1 MANSPNPK
9 RNFAHWL
16 KAYCNFTA
24 QSEAPLDFHF
34 WTGVS
39 TIASVLRR
47 RVWKDE
53 LLFKWTPN
61 FYIVF
66 VGPAG
71 IVTKSTSLGLGHS
84 LLRKV
89 DGIHFGPDSMTW
101 HGLGKQFEAAVEY
114 ADYRLP
120 DGTMK
125 PIMMSALTCSVSEL
139 GTFLRPDDKSLI
151 SFLTDVWD
159 GKERPFLHTTKSS
172 GEIKIENAWLN
183 IISAT
188 TPSWLQQNFPVSL
201 LSEGI
206 GSRIV
211 FVYGEAKRHF
221 TAYPSR
227 QIKAADYS
235 AMESKLIED
244 LAYMAKLVGPY
255 ELTDGAYLW
264 GEKWYAKHNSTSSK
278 AMASGR
284 YGGYLARKQTHLHKL
299 AIVLAAAQRDDLLI
313 HESDLI
319 EAETILNSTESS
331 MIKVFESV
339 GVVDEAKH
347 VAELTAFVRAHSWI
361 TAKNL
366 YRLCYNIMTEKDFKL
381 ALKHAIDG
389 DLLTVIQRNNEN
401 GVSVKPKVTH

>member
-1 MANSPNPK
+1 MP
-9 RNFAHWL
+9 RNFPHWL
-16 KAYCNFTA
+16 KAYCGFTS

-71 IVTKSTSLGLGHS
+71 IVTKSTTLSLGLT

-114 ADYRLP
+114 ADYTNP
-120 DGTMK
+120 AGEKK
-125 PIMMSALTCSVSEL
+125 PVLMSALTCSVSEL
-139 GTFLRPDDKSLI
+139 GTFLRPDDKSLV

-227 QIKAADYS
+227 QVRASDYAS
-235 AMESKLIED
+235 MEQRLVDD
-244 LAYMAKLVGPY
+244 LKHIAKLVGPY
-255 ELTDGAYLW
+255 DLTDDAYKW
-264 GEKWYAKHNSTSSK
+264 GEAWYIKHQSQSSP

-284 YGGYLARKQTHLHKL
+284 YGGYLARKQTHMHKL
-299 AIVLAAAQRDDLLI
+299 AMVLAASQRDNLLI
-313 HESDLI
+313 EVSDLK
-319 EAETILNSTESS
+319 EAEAILNSTESS

-347 VAELTAFVRAHSWI
+347 VAELTAFVRAHKWL
-361 TAKNL
+361 TAKDL

-389 DLLTVIQRNNEN
+389 DLLQVVAQNNMN
-401 GVSVKPKVTH
+401 GVSIKSKVTH